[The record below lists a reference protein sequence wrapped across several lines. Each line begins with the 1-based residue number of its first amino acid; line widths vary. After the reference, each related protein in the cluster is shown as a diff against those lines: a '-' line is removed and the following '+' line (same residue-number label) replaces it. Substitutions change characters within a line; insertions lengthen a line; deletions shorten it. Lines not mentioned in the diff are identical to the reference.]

1 MFDKVM
7 RKQERQKIIKG
18 EAKTK
23 SAFWHCW
30 TLTTQFLAKCQFPD
44 TNQIISSELKGF
56 FFSFSISAM
65 YAEHELECQ
74 TLAFL

>member
-1 MFDKVM
+1 M
-7 RKQERQKIIKG
+7 I
-18 EAKTK
+18 
-23 SAFWHCW
+23 CPYYY
-30 TLTTQFLAKCQFPD
+30 FLFQAHFKF
-44 TNQIISSELKGF
+44 NSMLL